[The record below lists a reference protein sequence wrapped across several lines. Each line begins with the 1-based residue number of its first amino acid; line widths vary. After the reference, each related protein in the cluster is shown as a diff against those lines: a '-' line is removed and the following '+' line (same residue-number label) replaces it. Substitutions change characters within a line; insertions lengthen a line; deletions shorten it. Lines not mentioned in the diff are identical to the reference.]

1 MGRKSTVTR
10 LPVSLRSQIDKALA
24 QGRMTLDELHAFV
37 AAKCAAQGEEAP
49 SRSALWRYSSNFE
62 AAAKTM
68 RENRDMARALAQEL
82 GADSVESE
90 QGRLLVEM
98 LRGMCYRAL
107 QDRVAD
113 PAAKVDPAEIDKLA
127 RSFKNLSQAMSLEAD
142 FAKRIREE
150 ARREANEQIRARV
163 RELGS
168 AAAIKELSDEEL
180 ARKLAELTA
189 DMAHGGA

>member
-1 MGRKSTVTR
+1 MGRKSSVTR
-10 LPVSLRSQIDKALA
+10 LPVSLREQIDKALM

-37 AAKCAAQGEEAP
+37 AAKCAAQGADTP
-49 SRSALWRYSSNFE
+49 SRSALWRYSSSFE
-62 AAAKTM
+62 TAAKTM

-82 GADSVESE
+82 GAESVESE

-107 QDRVAD
+107 QDRMAD
-113 PAAKVDPAEIDKLA
+113 PGGKVDPGEIDKLA

-142 FAKRIREE
+142 FVKRIREE
-150 ARREANEQIRARV
+150 ARKEVQARMRARV

-168 AAAIKELSDEEL
+168 AAEIKELSDEDL
-180 ARKLAELTA
+180 ALKLAELMA
-189 DMAHGGA
+189 DTDHAGA

>member
-10 LPVSLRSQIDKALA
+10 LPLSLRSQIDKALA

-37 AAKCAAQGEEAP
+37 AAKCAAEGEAAP
-49 SRSALWRYSSNFE
+49 SRTALWRYSSNFE
-62 AAAKTM
+62 AAAKVM

-82 GADSVESE
+82 GAESVESE

-98 LRGMCYRAL
+98 LRGICYRAI
-107 QDRVAD
+107 QDRMGNPD
-113 PAAKVDPAEIDKLA
+113 AKVDAAEIDRLA
-127 RSFKNLSQAMSLEAD
+127 RSFKNLSQAMTLEAD

-150 ARREANEQIRARV
+150 ARREASEQIRARV

-168 AAAIKELSDEEL
+168 AASIKELSDEDL
-180 ARKLAELTA
+180 ARKLAELTME
-189 DMAHGGA
+189 DTHGGA